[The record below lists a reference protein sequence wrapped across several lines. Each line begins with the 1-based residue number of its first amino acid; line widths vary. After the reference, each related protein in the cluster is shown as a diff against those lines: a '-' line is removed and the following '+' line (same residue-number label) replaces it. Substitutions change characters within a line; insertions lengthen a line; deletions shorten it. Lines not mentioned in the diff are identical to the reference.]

1 MARNDSRYPPEP
13 GQTTTRAPFDERDED
28 LSADHDSQLD
38 ELHPDDFDAEA
49 EAEPQFLRATKRI
62 PVRKSSVT
70 KKTAFRLR
78 IVLIVATTVAVF
90 GGISFSLIHY
100 GTSSWRFR
108 IESSDNIET
117 SGLTNVTR
125 AQVLEVLGADIGR
138 NVFRISLED
147 RKKQLEE
154 IPWVKSATVMRLL
167 PDKLR
172 VNITERTPFAFVRIG
187 SKVNLIDASGVVMD
201 MPRGQSK
208 YSFPVITG
216 TTDSDPL
223 STRAARMK
231 IYATLVKELDS
242 GGGNYSKDLSE
253 VELSDPEDVKVTLED
268 PGGALVVHLGSS
280 NYLDRYKIYIRHI
293 QEWRQQFN
301 KLESVDLRFNGQIIV
316 NADGRT
322 TGDAAPTSASV
333 QTIAPT
339 PTKAVGK
346 RKHR

>member
-1 MARNDSRYPPEP
+1 MAVV
-13 GQTTTRAPFDERDED
+13 GG
-28 LSADHDSQLD
+28 
-38 ELHPDDFDAEA
+38 
-49 EAEPQFLRATKRI
+49 
-62 PVRKSSVT
+62 
-70 KKTAFRLR
+70 
-78 IVLIVATTVAVF
+78 VA
-90 GGISFSLIHY
+90 FSLIHY

-117 SGLTNVTR
+117 SGMKNVSR
-125 AQVLEVLGADIGR
+125 AQVLDVLGADIGR
-138 NVFRISLED
+138 NVFRIPLED

-154 IPWVKSATVMRLL
+154 IPWVRSATVMRLL

-172 VNITERTPFAFVRIG
+172 VHITERSPVAFARVG
-187 SKVNLIDASGVVMD
+187 SKVHLIDAGGVVME

-216 TTDSDPL
+216 MTDSEPL

-231 IYATLVKELDS
+231 IYATLVKDLDS

-253 VELSDPEDVKVTLED
+253 VELSDPEDVKITVED
-268 PGGALVVHLGSS
+268 PAGALVVHLGSS

-322 TGDAAPTSASV
+322 SGGAAPTASK
-333 QTIAPT
+333 P
-339 PTKAVGK
+339 
-346 RKHR
+346 R